1 MSRSS
6 AFILGLAFIIGS
18 IVVFFGGLKLGEEFL
33 SKERSVIVKGLSQRE
48 VEADIIVLPIQFSK
62 ASNDLNALS
71 IELESDSKKI
81 YNFLL
86 ESGFSNDEITFMPNT
101 INDKIGNSYNSD
113 AQIAYRYDGSGGLT
127 LYTDKIKL
135 ARDVMNNLS
144 SLSKQG
150 VIIQINNYEIEY
162 LYTKLNDIKP
172 LMIEEATNNA
182 REVAS
187 KFAQDS
193 NSSLGKIKKASQG
206 QFSIQNRD
214 KNTKHIKTIRV
225 VSTIEYYLKD

>member
-33 SKERSVIVKGLSQRE
+33 SKKRSVIVKGLSQRE